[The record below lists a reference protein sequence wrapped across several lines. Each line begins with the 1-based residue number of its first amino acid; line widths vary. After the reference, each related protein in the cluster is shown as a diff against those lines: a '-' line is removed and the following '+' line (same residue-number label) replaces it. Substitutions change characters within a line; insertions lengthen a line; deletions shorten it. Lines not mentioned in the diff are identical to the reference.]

1 MGLFYKKYIE
11 MENSFFV
18 RTPQR
23 KSKVGVVLAL
33 IGLVAIVGAVCYVS
47 FRPTETSLSSP
58 SGIITEDEKEFMRW
72 MHKHNKDYFSREEYN
87 FRFQQWRAHKV
98 EAALHNSRNDV
109 THVKGLNQFSDLT
122 KDEFA
127 RFYLGYR
134 PNANGIRDEVYLSE
148 DNLKSSVDWVSEG
161 AVTGVKNQG
170 QCGSCWAFSTTG
182 AVEGAYKLAGNSL
195 TSFSE
200 QQLVDCSGSYGNMG
214 CNGGLMDNAFQ
225 YLESYKIETEAT
237 YPYLAYDSSCQYS
250 SSKGIT
256 NVKGYNDIGQT
267 DSQMQACLNKQPCS
281 IAVDAGCFQTY
292 SSGVLYPSDCG
303 KQLDHGVLAVGYTT
317 DANGSVVYTVK
328 NSWGSGWGES
338 GYVRLASGNTAGML
352 NAASYPT
359 M

>member
-1 MGLFYKKYIE
+1 

-33 IGLVAIVGAVCYVS
+33 IGLVAIVGAVCYIS

-87 FRFQQWRAHKV
+87 FRFAQWKAHKT
-98 EAALHNSRNDV
+98 EAALHNARNDV
-109 THVKGLNQFSDLT
+109 SHTKGLNQFSDLT

-127 RFYLGYR
+127 RLYLGYR
-134 PNANGIRDEVYLSE
+134 PNANKIRDEEDLAEVSNLSI
-148 DNLKSSVDWVSEG
+148 DWRTKG

-182 AVEGAYKLAGNSL
+182 SVEGAYQIAGNGL
-195 TSFSE
+195 KSFSE

-225 YLESYKIETEAT
+225 YLESYKLEQEST
-237 YPYLAYDSSCQYS
+237 YPYLAYDSSCRYD
-250 SSKGIT
+250 SSKGVM
-256 NVKGYNDIGQT
+256 NVKGYKDVSRS
-267 DSQMQACLNKQPCS
+267 DSAMQSALSYGPVS

-292 SSGVLYPSDCG
+292 SSGILTPSDCG
-303 KQLDHGVLAVGYTT
+303 TSLDHGVLAVGYS
-317 DANGSVVYTVK
+317 NGVYTVK
-328 NSWGSGWGES
+328 NSWGSSWGEA
-338 GYVRLASGNTAGML
+338 GYVRLQSGNTAGML
-352 NAASYPT
+352 NAASYPKV
-359 M
+359 